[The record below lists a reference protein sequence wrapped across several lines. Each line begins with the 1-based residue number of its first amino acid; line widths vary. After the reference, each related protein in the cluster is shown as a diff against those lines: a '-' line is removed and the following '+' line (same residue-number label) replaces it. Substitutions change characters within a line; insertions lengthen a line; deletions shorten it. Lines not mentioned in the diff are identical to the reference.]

1 VALAVGTRID
11 DYLVVSPLGAGGMG
25 EVYRAT
31 DAKLG
36 RDVALKVLPSALASD
51 ADRLARFDREAK
63 LLASLNHSGIAHLYG
78 FETAA
83 LEDGTRVPVLVM
95 ELVEGEDLAARLKR
109 GAIAVDEA
117 LAIARQVAEALEEA
131 HEKGIVH
138 RDLKP
143 GNIKVTP
150 AGQVKVLDF
159 GLAKAFS
166 GDAANG
172 DTGSS
177 SDLSRSPTLARS
189 GTEAGL
195 ILGTATYMSPEQA
208 RARPVDRRADIWA
221 FGVVLFEM
229 LSGNK
234 LFDGETVTDV
244 LAAVVRE
251 PIRWEALPAAT
262 PAPVRRLLARCLER
276 DPRRRLRD
284 IGEARLALEA
294 GALADDLAGTLPA
307 APSSR
312 LARGLPWAVAAA
324 AVGLAA
330 WGLSRTGAG
339 TPAARKVIHL
349 DIAFSPGVEPM
360 GGRQG
365 GIAIAPDGMTI
376 AMVGFKDGQRRLFV
390 RRLDAPDAVDLT
402 GTSGGGVFSPDS
414 ASVAV
419 VSNATAVTRVS
430 LADGQQTTLATG
442 GDFVS
447 GVNLAW
453 GAKDVFFVRNGSI
466 WGVPAEGGTE
476 RQLTSLDAAKG
487 EALHT
492 DPLALPGGERLL
504 FSRLTSEPGGD
515 RIEAIPAQGGSRTVV
530 VENATTPVWSP
541 TGHLL
546 FARGAAVW
554 AMPFDPATATAL
566 GTAVPV
572 IPAGVVGPV
581 RAGSLGFEVST
592 NGTLVFVP
600 ANFDTKRFVSVGR
613 DGSELP
619 LPMPPGRY
627 GNPRLSPDGRR
638 VAIDRDGSRIELL
651 DLERGTH
658 AVVVPSGVGTNFVIW
673 TSDGANLVFRRL
685 NAAVWAAANG
695 SGKTGRVPHG
705 DANTSPAS
713 AGPDAS
719 SFIGIRLMPQTGG
732 DLYLMSVTGAFPP
745 RPIVETRA
753 YEGSPHLSPDGR
765 WLLYQSNASGQPEIF
780 VRRYPAGDR
789 AWQVSEGGGVQTRW
803 SMTGREV
810 FFRGGG
816 RIMAVAFDGKGPEP
830 VLGKPQGLFAD
841 VYDFG
846 QGLSIPNYDVTR
858 DGRFLMLRRST
869 EGGTLRVVLN
879 WTEELKRT
887 LAQGGAR

>member
-1 VALAVGTRID
+1 MALAVGTRID
-11 DYLVVSPLGAGGMG
+11 DYVIVSPLGAGGMG

-36 RDVALKVLPSALASD
+36 RDVALKLLPSALASD
-51 ADRLARFDREAK
+51 AERLARFDREAK

-78 FETAA
+78 FETTT
-83 LEDGTRVPVLVM
+83 LGDGSNVPVLVM
-95 ELVEGEDLAARLKR
+95 ELVEGEDLATRLKR
-109 GAIAVDEA
+109 GAIPLEEA
-117 LAIARQVAEALEEA
+117 LAIARQMAEALENA

-143 GNIKVTP
+143 GNVKVTP
-150 AGQVKVLDF
+150 GGQVKVLDF
-159 GLAKAFS
+159 GLAKAWS
-166 GDAANG
+166 GDAA
-172 DTGSS
+172 TGSS
-177 SDLSRSPTLARS
+177 SDLSQSPTLART

-195 ILGTATYMSPEQA
+195 ILGTAAYMSPEQA

-229 LSGNK
+229 LTGRK
-234 LFDGETVTDV
+234 LFDGESITDV
-244 LAAVVRE
+244 LASVMKD
-251 PIRWEALPAAT
+251 PIPHHALPVAT
-262 PAPVRRLLARCLER
+262 PVAVRKLLARCLER
-276 DPRRRLRD
+276 DPHRRLRD
-284 IGEARLALEA
+284 IGEARLALEEK
-294 GALADDLAGTLPA
+294 ALADEPAGT
-307 APSSR
+307 APSAQRSW

-324 AVGLAA
+324 AAAVAA
-330 WGLSRTGAG
+330 WALSRPGAD
-339 TPAARKVIHL
+339 TPAARPVVHL
-349 DIAFSPGVEPM
+349 DVAFPPGVEPM

-365 GIAIAPDGMTI
+365 GIAIAPDGSAI

-390 RRLDAPDAVDLT
+390 RRLDAPGPVDLA

-414 ASVAV
+414 ANVAV

-430 LADGQQTTLATG
+430 LADGRPVTLATG

-453 GAKDVFFVRNGSI
+453 GPKDVFFVRNGTI
-466 WGVPAEGGTE
+466 WSVPAEGGPA
-476 RQLTSLDAAKG
+476 RQLTSLDAAND

-492 DPLALPGGERLL
+492 DPLALPGGRRVL
-504 FSRLTSEPGGD
+504 FSRLTSEPAGD
-515 RIEAIPAQGGSRTVV
+515 RIEAIAAEGGPRALV
-530 VENATTPVWSP
+530 VENATTPMWSP

-554 AMPFDPATATAL
+554 AMPFDPDTATAL

-572 IPAGVVGPV
+572 IPAGVIGPV
-581 RAGSLGFEVST
+581 RAGSLGYGVST
-592 NGTLVFVP
+592 NGTLVYVP
-600 ANFDTKRFVSVGR
+600 VHFDDKRFVAVGR

-619 LPMPPGRY
+619 LPMSPGRY

-638 VAIDRDGSRIELL
+638 VAIDKDGSFIELL
-651 DLERGTH
+651 DLARGTRS
-658 AVVVPSGVGTNFVIW
+658 VGVPSGVGTNFVIW

-685 NAAVWAAANG
+685 NAAVWAAADG

-713 AGPDAS
+713 AGPDGS
-719 SFIGIRLMPQTGG
+719 TFIGIRLLPETAG
-732 DLYLMSVTGAFPP
+732 DLFLMSVTGAFPP
-745 RPIVETRA
+745 KPIVQSRA
-753 YEGSPHLSPDGR
+753 YEGSPHLSPDAR
-765 WLLYQSNASGQPEIF
+765 WLLYQSNTSGQPEIF
-780 VRRYPAGDR
+780 VRRYPEGDR
-789 AWQVSEGGGVQTRW
+789 AWQVSEGGGVQVRW
-803 SMTGREV
+803 SPTGREI
-810 FFRGGG
+810 FYRGGG
-816 RIMAVAFDGKGPEP
+816 RIIAVAFDGKGTEP
-830 VLGKPQGLFAD
+830 VLGKPQALFAD